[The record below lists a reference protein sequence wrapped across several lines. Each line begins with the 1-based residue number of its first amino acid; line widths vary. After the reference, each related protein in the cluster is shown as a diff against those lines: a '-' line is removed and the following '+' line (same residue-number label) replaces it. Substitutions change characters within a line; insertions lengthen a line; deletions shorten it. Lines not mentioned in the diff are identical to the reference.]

1 MTTGDGGA
9 GPAAYRAAVPPD
21 ELCTVDAAAERLA
34 LHPKTVLRHIRE
46 GRLRATKVGKAYR
59 IRRADLD
66 AFAGI
71 PPDEAPARAGTATG
85 PVGSGAAVVT
95 SIVDVPGVGPDLAS
109 ALASA
114 VTNALQAKPRD
125 DVPLRA
131 DVVYDPDRAHLK
143 LVTTGSARDTSN
155 LLGLLHVWLDQL
167 TV

>member
-1 MTTGDGGA
+1 
-9 GPAAYRAAVPPD
+9 VPD

-59 IRRADLD
+59 IRRVDLD

-71 PPDEAPARAGTATG
+71 PADEAALAPDAT
-85 PVGSGAAVVT
+85 PVGRGGAVVT
-95 SIVDVPGVGPDLAS
+95 SIVDVPAVGPELAR
-109 ALASA
+109 AWGRA

-131 DVVYDPDRAHLK
+131 DVVHDPDRAHLK
-143 LVTTGSARDTSN
+143 LVITGSARDTSN
-155 LLGLLHVWLDQL
+155 LLGLVHVWLEQL
-167 TV
+167 TP